1 MSGAALGL
9 IETLGLTPAAAAL
22 DEALDTADVTFV
34 GSEKVIGAGKSI
46 SVTVQF
52 VGDVGAVTAAVAS
65 AKAAAE
71 KVGTVLSAH
80 VIPRPHDEVEKL
92 LEAFR
97 NKKGKKTGTP
107 VAEVK
112 KQTPTEEEKK

>member
-9 IETLGLTPAAAAL
+9 IETLGLTSAAAAL

-65 AKAAAE
+65 GSAAAQ

-80 VIPRPHDEVEKL
+80 VIPRPHEEVEKL
-92 LEAFR
+92 LQAFR
-97 NKKGKKTGTP
+97 SKKAKKASVP
-107 VAEVK
+107 VVEET
-112 KQTPTEEEKK
+112 KQTITEEENK